1 MTVGILILAAG
12 RATRFGADKRL
23 ARLAGGRSVIQA
35 MLDQVRA
42 SGLPCLVCLGVND
55 TDLADRLG
63 AESVRCIHCSRA
75 AEGMGGTLAEGIG
88 HIPGWDGAI
97 IALADMPWV
106 SPATYLKVA
115 ARLST
120 TDICV
125 PVHGGRRGHPVG
137 FGSDFYP
144 ELKSLGGETG
154 ARHLLSK
161 YARQVIV
168 LPVDDV
174 AIHRDIDVPADLQ

>member
-1 MTVGILILAAG
+1 MNVGILILAAG

-23 ARLAGGRSVIQA
+23 ARLAGERSVIQV

-42 SGLPCLVCLGVND
+42 SGLPCLVCVGVTD
-55 TDLADRLG
+55 TELADQLR
-63 AESVRCIHCSRA
+63 AEGVRCIHCSRA
-75 AEGMGGTLAEGIG
+75 GEGMGGTLAEGSG
-88 HIPGWDGAI
+88 HIPGWEGVI

-115 ARLST
+115 SRLST
-120 TDICV
+120 ADICV

-144 ELKSLGGETG
+144 DLGSMGGETG
-154 ARHLLSK
+154 ARRLLRQ
-161 YARQVIV
+161 YARQVIA
-168 LPVDDV
+168 LPVDDA